1 MKHYLRYRSIK
12 KYSAVLLL
20 FLWLKGINAI
30 DAANPK
36 KQTTTREQVIQKEK
50 IAQKKHVPLTFRQL
64 STFDGLPTN
73 EVQKVYQDKDGFI
86 WLATRYGLCKY
97 DGYEINIFTRQLD
110 NPNSLS
116 NNNILCLAEDH
127 NHHLWIGT
135 QDGLNVLDKK
145 TGNIQRV
152 PVPGI
157 PNPIVACILVT
168 SNNEI
173 WLGLDEGLFKYSLES
188 NEFIYLNR
196 NNSNGILSDSP
207 VKSLLE
213 DSYGDIWIGTW
224 SKGLFRYD
232 SKKQTFV
239 AYPQM
244 NERNS
249 AHVIYEDSKKNIWVG
264 TWDAGLHLLKNPRDP
279 EKVSWQT
286 FRNNPADSL
295 SLSDNIVYDIC
306 EDVNTGTL
314 WIGTR
319 SGLSILQ
326 DESHGRF
333 INYKSTKSF
342 YRIPSDEIN
351 SIMRDH
357 ENNLWIGSIGG
368 GVFITHT
375 EKMPFNTFTVD
386 IPQVPSSAVR
396 SLLVDHDNNIWIGI
410 GTYGLVQYRRKSG
423 TYHHQSQIPEL
434 KTMGYATIYDI
445 LQRKNGEIL
454 FASYGN
460 GLYSYRKGEP
470 CRQFT
475 YANSSFIKEDRIISL
490 YEDSLA
496 NCWIGT
502 QTGLGVLLPDG
513 NGFTFNDL
521 IVGDKNL
528 SQCYVKDIIEDQN
541 HNIWLATINYGLIR
555 LSGDFASMQ
564 HITCKN
570 YCFEKQN
577 ISTNSVLCL
586 HLDKFNRLWAGT
598 ENGGLFLYDKK
609 TDSFIEKNPPHNILG
624 DMVGSIEEDS
634 EGNLWLGT
642 NKGLIKLSFNTNA
655 DLDSFR
661 IYTTI
666 DGLQDNFFIPKSSFN
681 HDGELFFGGYKG
693 FIAFTPEEIKH
704 TVVESPFFVTDIKI
718 FNRSV
723 AGMQKK
729 ERKKILTQMPP
740 YTQQLTI
747 PHKYNNFSIEFASLS
762 YRNPE
767 FTRYAYKLE
776 GFDKNWQYTDSKRHF
791 AYYNNLSPGNYT
803 FLLKATSQNGIW
815 NNEIQRIAVH
825 VLPPFWLTWWA
836 FTLYFIITLTIAYL
850 IYLNMRNRIRL
861 KNQLQ
866 LKQLEQE
873 KAEEL
878 NQTKLQFF
886 TNITH
891 EFLTPLTIIS
901 ASVDELKM
909 TTPRTDDIF
918 TVITQ
923 NITRLMRLFQQIL
936 EFRKAESGNLKLR
949 VLYGNLSDFVR
960 TKTESFRPLI
970 KKKKLHLS
978 VVSDPDNISGY
989 FDPDKIDKILYNLLS
1004 NAAKYTP
1011 EDGFIQVNLS
1021 HKSNNRDYVLL
1032 SVKDNGCGI
1041 SAEDQKNLFTRFY
1054 EGDYRRFNTTGTGI
1068 GLSLTKDLA
1077 NLHYGDI
1084 HVESEPGK
1092 GCTFHVSFPIEK
1104 SYFNSYEIEKEA
1116 AVVDENI
1123 AKNPS
1128 NTINVDKNAQSK
1140 NKLQAPTLLVVEDNE
1155 ELLQLMVRLL
1165 SKEYNILTA
1174 ENGKEAIVIIE
1185 NEPVELIISDII
1197 MPEMDGIELCRF
1209 VKNTIEYSHIPIIL
1223 LTAKNKEEDKAEAY
1237 ESGADDFI
1245 SKPFNLSVLYARI
1258 KNLLKN
1264 RERMAGDFKNQV
1276 FFELKDLNYTSIDQQ
1291 FIQKAIECVYR
1302 HLDDVEFDQAQFVEE
1317 MGTSKSTLYNKLKS
1331 LTGLNT
1337 SAFIRNIRLKAACK
1351 IMEETQN
1358 IRISELAYRVGF
1370 NDPKYFSSCFKKE
1383 FNMPPSE
1390 YMERFVL
1397 KNESQEES

>member
-1 MKHYLRYRSIK
+1 MSAKCFVKILLIEVLVILGWGKVFADTPDSALLAVENRNGLYFKWSVDGEQWHTINHCFLTSDYGPWGSHKKMHDPVLTREDGRWKCVFRADENVYGRTVSPDLIHWKPQDYYIDRDAKKDLSSYTDTFEVDWQTIDNLMKTAQLSAYKRLLYDEQAKDDAVRFAGLQPVKATMTVDTGKPKKISDKLIGVFFEDINYAADGGLYAELLQNRDFEYSPKDRREWNSTTAWTIDTRHSRHEIKIDTLNPLHPNNPHHVVLESGQTLVNEGFDGIAIKQGDKYDFSMFAKAEKPGRIAVKLIDNKGNAASNEVSIK
-12 KYSAVLLL
+12 IGAENWKKYEAVLTARQTATNAKLQVAVSPLPDNVIGGAGWEVRCDL
-20 FLWLKGINAI
+20 FSLFPQKTFKDRKNGLRADLAQAIADLKPRFVRFPG
-30 DAANPK
+30 
-36 KQTTTREQVIQKEK
+36 
-50 IAQKKHVPLTFRQL
+50 
-64 STFDGLPTN
+64 G
-73 EVQKVYQDKDGFI
+73 
-86 WLATRYGLCKY
+86 
-97 DGYEINIFTRQLD
+97 
-110 NPNSLS
+110 
-116 NNNILCLAEDH
+116 CLAHGNGIENIYRWKESIGKLEERKPDFNIWGYHQTKGLGYFEYFQFCED
-127 NHHLWIGT
+127 IGAEPLPILAAGVPC
-135 QDGLNVLDKK
+135 QNSRKGKNGLA
-145 TGNIQRV
+145 GQQG
-152 PVPGI
+152 GI
-157 PNPIVACILVT
+157 PLEEMEAYIQDILDLI
-168 SNNEI
+168 E
-173 WLGLDEGLFKYSLES
+173 WA
-188 NEFIYLNR
+188 
-196 NNSNGILSDSP
+196 NGD
-207 VKSLLE
+207 
-213 DSYGDIWIGTW
+213 
-224 SKGLFRYD
+224 
-232 SKKQTFV
+232 
-239 AYPQM
+239 
-244 NERNS
+244 
-249 AHVIYEDSKKNIWVG
+249 
-264 TWDAGLHLLKNPRDP
+264 
-279 EKVSWQT
+279 
-286 FRNNPADSL
+286 
-295 SLSDNIVYDIC
+295 
-306 EDVNTGTL
+306 
-314 WIGTR
+314 
-319 SGLSILQ
+319 
-326 DESHGRF
+326 
-333 INYKSTKSF
+333 KSTTWGKL
-342 YRIPSDEIN
+342 RAQAGHPE
-351 SIMRDH
+351 
-357 ENNLWIGSIGG
+357 
-368 GVFITHT
+368 
-375 EKMPFNTFTVD
+375 PFN
-386 IPQVPSSAVR
+386 
-396 SLLVDHDNNIWIGI
+396 LKYIGI
-410 GTYGLVQYRRKSG
+410 GN
-423 TYHHQSQIPEL
+423 E
-434 KTMGYATIYDI
+434 
-445 LQRKNGEIL
+445 
-454 FASYGN
+454 
-460 GLYSYRKGEP
+460 
-470 CRQFT
+470 
-475 YANSSFIKEDRIISL
+475 
-490 YEDSLA
+490 
-496 NCWIGT
+496 
-502 QTGLGVLLPDG
+502 
-513 NGFTFNDL
+513 DL
-521 IVGDKNL
+521 I
-528 SQCYVKDIIEDQN
+528 
-541 HNIWLATINYGLIR
+541 
-555 LSGDFASMQ
+555 
-564 HITCKN
+564 
-570 YCFEKQN
+570 
-577 ISTNSVLCL
+577 
-586 HLDKFNRLWAGT
+586 
-598 ENGGLFLYDKK
+598 
-609 TDSFIEKNPPHNILG
+609 
-624 DMVGSIEEDS
+624 S
-634 EGNLWLGT
+634 EV
-642 NKGLIKLSFNTNA
+642 F
-655 DLDSFR
+655 
-661 IYTTI
+661 
-666 DGLQDNFFIPKSSFN
+666 
-681 HDGELFFGGYKG
+681 
-693 FIAFTPEEIKH
+693 
-704 TVVESPFFVTDIKI
+704 
-718 FNRSV
+718 
-723 AGMQKK
+723 K
-729 ERKKILTQMPP
+729 ERFEMIFKA
-740 YTQQLTI
+740 
-747 PHKYNNFSIEFASLS
+747 IE
-762 YRNPE
+762 
-767 FTRYAYKLE
+767 
-776 GFDKNWQYTDSKRHF
+776 
-791 AYYNNLSPGNYT
+791 
-803 FLLKATSQNGIW
+803 
-815 NNEIQRIAVH
+815 
-825 VLPPFWLTWWA
+825 
-836 FTLYFIITLTIAYL
+836 
-850 IYLNMRNRIRL
+850 
-861 KNQLQ
+861 
-866 LKQLEQE
+866 E

>member
-1 MKHYLRYRSIK
+1 M
-12 KYSAVLLL
+12 LL
-20 FLWLKGINAI
+20 FLWVEGINAI
-30 DAANPK
+30 EAATPK
-36 KQTTTREQVIQKEK
+36 EHTTTRGQVAQREQAE
-50 IAQKKHVPLTFRQL
+50 QKKHAPLTFNQL
-64 STFDGLPTN
+64 STSDGLPTN

-86 WLATRYGLCKY
+86 WFATRYGLCKY
-97 DGYEINIFTRQLD
+97 DGYQISVYTRRLN

-127 NHHLWIGT
+127 DHHLWIGT
-135 QDGLNVLDKK
+135 QDGLNVLNKR
-145 TGNIQRV
+145 TGDIKRV

-157 PNPIVACILVT
+157 PNPVVSCILVT
-168 SNNEI
+168 RNDEI
-173 WLGLDEGLFKYSLES
+173 WLGLDEGLFKYSPKQ
-188 NEFIYLNR
+188 NEFVYLNR
-196 NNSNGILSDSP
+196 NSTNGVLSDSP

-224 SKGLFRYD
+224 NRGLFRYD
-232 SKKQTFV
+232 SKKQVFV

-249 AHVIYEDSKKNIWVG
+249 AHVIYEDSKKNIWIG
-264 TWDAGLHLLKNPRDP
+264 TWDAGLQLLKNPRDP
-279 EKVSWQT
+279 QQVSWQT
-286 FRNNPADSL
+286 FRNNPADSF

-306 EDVNTGTL
+306 EDVNTGAL

-319 SGLSILQ
+319 SGLSILEY
-326 DESHGRF
+326 DHPERF
-333 INYKSTKSF
+333 INYKSTQSF

-351 SIMRDH
+351 SIIRDH
-357 ENNLWIGSIGG
+357 ENNIWIGTIGG

-375 EKMPFNTFTVD
+375 EKTPFHTFTVN
-386 IPQVPSSAVR
+386 IPQVPTSTVR
-396 SLLVDHDNNIWIGI
+396 SLLVDQDNNIWIGI
-410 GTYGLVQYRRKSG
+410 GTYGLVYYLRESGIYR
-423 TYHHQSQIPEL
+423 HQSQIPEL

-460 GLYSYRKGEP
+460 GLYSYRKGMP

-490 YEDSLA
+490 YEDSHA

-502 QTGLGVLLPDG
+502 QTGVGVLLPDG
-513 NGFTFNDL
+513 NGFTLNDL
-521 IVGDKNL
+521 IVEDQNL
-528 SQCYVKDIIEDQN
+528 SQCYVKDILEDPN

-555 LSGDFASMQ
+555 LTGNFASMQ

-586 HLDKFNRLWAGT
+586 HLDKLNRLWAGT
-598 ENGGLFLYDKK
+598 ENGGLFLYDEK

-624 DMVGSIEEDS
+624 DMVGSIEEDR

-642 NKGLIKLSFNTNA
+642 NKGLIKLSFNPEA
-655 DLDSFR
+655 ELDSFR
-661 IYTTI
+661 IYTTT

-681 HDGELFFGGYKG
+681 HDGELFFGSYKG
-693 FIAFTPEEIKH
+693 FVGFSPELIKH
-704 TVVESPFFVTDIKI
+704 AVVESPFFVTDIKI

-723 AGMQKK
+723 SGMQEK
-729 ERKKILTQMPP
+729 ERKKILEQMPP
-740 YTQQLTI
+740 YTKRLII

-767 FTRYAYKLE
+767 LTRYAYKLD
-776 GFDKNWQYTDSKRHF
+776 GFDKEWQYTDSKRHF

-815 NNEIQRIAVH
+815 NNEIQQISVK

-836 FTLYFIITLTIAYL
+836 FTLYVVISLTIAYL
-850 IYLNMRNRIRL
+850 IYRNIRNRIRL

-866 LKQLEQE
+866 LKQMEQA

-909 TTPRTDDIF
+909 TTPRSDDIF

-923 NITRLMRLFQQIL
+923 NISRLMHLFQQIL
-936 EFRKAESGNLKLR
+936 EFRKAESGNLRLR
-949 VLYGNLSDFVR
+949 VSYGNLSDFVR

-970 KKKKLHLS
+970 KKKKIHLS
-978 VVSDPDNISGY
+978 FVSNPENISGY
-989 FDPDKIDKILYNLLS
+989 FDPDKIDKMLYNLIS

-1011 EDGFIQVNLS
+1011 EDGFIQVNLAY
-1021 HKSNNRDYVLL
+1021 KNNNRDYVLL

-1068 GLSLTKDLA
+1068 GLSLTKDLV

-1084 HVESEPGK
+1084 RVESEKDK
-1092 GCTFHVSFPIEK
+1092 GCTFYLTFPIEK
-1104 SYFNSYEIEKEA
+1104 SYFNSSEIEEEPT
-1116 AVVDENI
+1116 AVIDEERTNS
-1123 AKNPS
+1123 P
-1128 NTINVDKNAQSK
+1128 AQTTTVSESTDSK

-1165 SKEYNILTA
+1165 GKEYNVLTA
-1174 ENGKEAIVIIE
+1174 ENGKEAVTIIE
-1185 NEPVELIISDII
+1185 NETVELIISDIM
-1197 MPEMDGIELCRF
+1197 MPEMDGIALCRF
-1209 VKNTIEYSHIPIIL
+1209 VKSTIEYSHIPIIL

-1237 ESGADDFI
+1237 ESGADAFI

-1276 FFELKDLNYTSIDQQ
+1276 FFELKDLNYTSIDKQ
-1291 FIQKAIECVYR
+1291 FIQKAIDCVYR
-1302 HLDDVEFDQAQFVEE
+1302 HLDDIEFDQAQFVEE

-1351 IMEETQN
+1351 IMEDTQN
-1358 IRISELAYRVGF
+1358 IRISELAYSVGF
-1370 NDPKYFSSCFKKE
+1370 NDPKYFSACFKKE
-1383 FNMPPSE
+1383 FDILPSE
-1390 YMERFVL
+1390 YMEKFTI
-1397 KNESQEES
+1397 KNESKGEQVETGKPVN